1 MIADDL
7 SRPAILA
14 PLYFKRLLVGL
25 LIGVV
30 FVGEVLLQRHLSQT
44 TDRTAIQQEELGLL
58 LQGAHLRPFLLGYQH
73 LGADALWLRLIQVLG
88 KRKTTPQDYQWL
100 YHAMDVITDLDP
112 QYDYVYQVGG
122 ITLAELAHRVDLSN
136 RLLEKGLAA
145 NPGVWQI
152 PFYLGFN
159 HFFHLHNP
167 AQAAEYMLRAS
178 KLPGRPPYLPL
189 LATRLSAEAGNPEVA
204 LNFLAEMERQTYD
217 FQIKERLDTRMKEL
231 VVERDVQM
239 LQTAV
244 NRYTKMTNHPPRH
257 LGQLVSAGILSALP
271 QEPFGGEYRYNAKS
285 GEIVSS
291 THPERL
297 RVKKRGQLPQMN
309 PSPTTPSER
318 EL

>member
-1 MIADDL
+1 MTAEDL
-7 SRPAILA
+7 PRPAIFELRH
-14 PLYFKRLLVGL
+14 LKLLLISILVGL
-25 LIGVV
+25 G
-30 FVGEVLLQRHLSQT
+30 FVGEVLLQRHLTQT

-58 LQGAHLRPFLLGYQH
+58 LQGEQLRPFLLGYQD

-136 RLLEKGLAA
+136 KLLEKGLVAT
-145 NPGVWQI
+145 PTVWQI
-152 PFYLGFN
+152 PFYIGYN
-159 HFFHLHNP
+159 HFFYLHDP
-167 AQAAEYMLRAS
+167 VQAAEYMLRAS

-189 LATRLSAEAGNPEVA
+189 LATRLSAEAGNPEIA
-204 LNFLAEMERQTYD
+204 LSFLGEMWRQTHD
-217 FQIKERLDTRMKEL
+217 VQIKAQLETRMKEL

-244 NRYTKMTNHPPRH
+244 NRYTKLTNHPLRH
-257 LGQLVSAGILSALP
+257 LGQLVSAGVLSALP
-271 QEPFGGEYRYNAKS
+271 DEPFGGEYRYNAKS
-285 GEIVSS
+285 GEILSS

-297 RVKKRGQLPQMN
+297 HAKKDTQPPRVSV
-309 PSPTTPSER
+309 SPR
-318 EL
+318 

>member
-1 MIADDL
+1 MSAEVL
-7 SRPAILA
+7 SRPANVALRYSK
-14 PLYFKRLLVGL
+14 PLLIAM

-30 FVGEVLLQRHLSQT
+30 FVGEVLLHRHLTQT

-58 LQGAHLRPFLLGYQH
+58 LQGQYLRPLLLGYH
-73 LGADALWLRLIQVLG
+73 DLGADALWLRLIQVLG
-88 KRKTTPQDYQWL
+88 KRTNTAQEYQWL

-136 RLLEKGLAA
+136 KLLEKGLAA
-145 NPGVWQI
+145 NPTVWQI

-159 HFFHLHNP
+159 HFFYLHDP
-167 AQAAEYMLRAS
+167 VQAAEYMLRAS

-204 LNFLAEMERQTYD
+204 LKFLGEMERQTQD
-217 FQIKERLDTRMKEL
+217 VQVKEQLETRMREL

-239 LQTAV
+239 LQMAV
-244 NRYTKMTNHPPRH
+244 KRYTQITHHAPRH

-285 GEIVSS
+285 GGIASS

-297 RVKKRGQLPQMN
+297 RVKNPGRLPTVGVL
-309 PSPTTPSER
+309 PSH
-318 EL
+318 

>member
-1 MIADDL
+1 MTAEDL
-7 SRPAILA
+7 PRPAIFELRH
-14 PLYFKRLLVGL
+14 LKLLLISILVGL
-25 LIGVV
+25 G
-30 FVGEVLLQRHLSQT
+30 FVGEVLLQRHLTQT

-58 LQGAHLRPFLLGYQH
+58 LQGEHLRPFLLGYQH

-88 KRKTTPQDYQWL
+88 KRNNTAQEYQWL

-152 PFYLGFN
+152 PFYIGYN
-159 HFFHLHNP
+159 HFFYLHDP
-167 AQAAEYMLRAS
+167 VQAAEYMLRAS

-204 LNFLAEMERQTYD
+204 LNFLGEMERQTYD
-217 FQIKERLDTRMKEL
+217 VQIKAQLEIRMKEL

-244 NRYTKMTNHPPRH
+244 NRYTKLTNHPPRH

-291 THPERL
+291 THPDRL
-297 RVKKRGQLPQMN
+297 QAKKDAQGPQVRVLP
-309 PSPTTPSER
+309 SR
-318 EL
+318 

>member
-1 MIADDL
+1 L
-7 SRPAILA
+7 K
-14 PLYFKRLLVGL
+14 PLVIGI
-25 LIGVV
+25 LIGLI
-30 FVGEVLLQRHLSQT
+30 FVGEVLLQRHLTQT

-58 LQGAHLRPFLLGYQH
+58 LQGQYLRPLLLGYQH

-88 KRKTTPQDYQWL
+88 KRKNTAQEYQWL

-145 NPGVWQI
+145 NPTVWRI
-152 PFYLGFN
+152 PFYIGFN
-159 HFFHLHNP
+159 HFFYLHDP
-167 AQAAEYMLRAS
+167 VRAAEYMLRAS
-178 KLPGRPPYLPL
+178 KLPGRPGFVPL

-204 LNFLAEMERQTYD
+204 LNFLRAMEHQTNDVYV
-217 FQIKERLDTRMKEL
+217 KEQLETRMKEL
-231 VVERDVQM
+231 VVERDVQI
-239 LQTAV
+239 LETAI
-244 NRYTKMTNHPPRH
+244 NRYTKMTNHPPRY

-271 QEPFGGEYRYNAKS
+271 LEPFGGEYRYNAKS

-297 RVKKRGQLPQMN
+297 RVKHGNLPQISVL
-309 PSPTTPSER
+309 PR
-318 EL
+318 